1 MMATEELS
9 ERERQVLSHVRKAQ
23 ELGSTLTEYAS
34 SAGLDVRELYEGK
47 RRLVRKGAIAGQ
59 VRAKQRRK
67 RSPFAVA
74 RIVASAPPPSGA
86 QITCRL
92 VHPSGWVIECG
103 SWPQASWTAAVL
115 SGGADAAA

>member
-1 MMATEELS
+1 MATEQLTEH
-9 ERERQVLSHVRKAQ
+9 EREVLGHVRKAQ

-34 SAGLDVRELYEGK
+34 TAGVDVRELYEGK

-59 VRAKQRRK
+59 VRAKPRR
-67 RSPFAVA
+67 RRGQFAVA
-74 RIVASAPPPSGA
+74 HIVASAPASSGA
-86 QITCRL
+86 VIMCRL

-115 SGGADAAA
+115 AGGTDAAA